1 VINKENWYRHRNVE
15 YIDNKVINSIIDI
28 ALIEG
33 TLSMKYVE
41 ENPKTD
47 LRMLSIL
54 NFQLL
59 DSYNKEE
66 REAKENDEVAI

>member
-47 LRMLSIL
+47 LRTLSIL

-66 REAKENDEVAI
+66 RENKENKKEV